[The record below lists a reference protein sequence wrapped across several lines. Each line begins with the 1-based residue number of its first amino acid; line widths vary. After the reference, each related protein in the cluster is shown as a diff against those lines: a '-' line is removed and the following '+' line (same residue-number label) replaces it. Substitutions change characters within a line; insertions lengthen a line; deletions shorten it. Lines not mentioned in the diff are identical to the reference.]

1 MAAVIAGGG
10 GAVRSEDLLKNRR
23 VVMSPCGGVGGSAG
37 HCCGLPILLRA
48 LTVVATCGLYR
59 SAPGCI
65 GWSRLVPIP
74 QAGCCYAMKVTQLAD
89 ASVLVHVANIFHGVS
104 ILRSRR
110 HLFDSSL
117 LLSSGHSL
125 GGLDWRLWPLN
136 NEALILLLLDLSF
149 KCFKTSSAIPGL
161 LERQK
166 FYRHHLIKGMF
177 GWAVA
182 FEKAAVAFGKA
193 LSRPHMSC
201 HGVAAQ
207 SSMKPA
213 VALGRRCRREV
224 RRGGNSAGERSN
236 DSGGRGGAAAG
247 GVWPGGAAA
256 EEEQHRWLGE
266 ERSGAGRGWAA
277 AGRGREASAAAGDEQ
292 CRRWATVNDQIW

>member
-1 MAAVIAGGG
+1 
-10 GAVRSEDLLKNRR
+10 
-23 VVMSPCGGVGGSAG
+23 
-37 HCCGLPILLRA
+37 
-48 LTVVATCGLYR
+48 
-59 SAPGCI
+59 
-65 GWSRLVPIP
+65 
-74 QAGCCYAMKVTQLAD
+74 MKVTQLAD

-182 FEKAAVAFGKA
+182 FEKAAVSCDFLKSSFGKV
-193 LSRPHMSC
+193 
-201 HGVAAQ
+201 VAR
-207 SSMKPA
+207 KPKA
-213 VALGRRCRREV
+213 HLVTR
-224 RRGGNSAGERSN
+224 
-236 DSGGRGGAAAG
+236 
-247 GVWPGGAAA
+247 
-256 EEEQHRWLGE
+256 RWLLE
-266 ERSGAGRGWAA
+266 KHLVDPTCHVMVLLLRAA
-277 AGRGREASAAAGDEQ
+277 
-292 CRRWATVNDQIW
+292 